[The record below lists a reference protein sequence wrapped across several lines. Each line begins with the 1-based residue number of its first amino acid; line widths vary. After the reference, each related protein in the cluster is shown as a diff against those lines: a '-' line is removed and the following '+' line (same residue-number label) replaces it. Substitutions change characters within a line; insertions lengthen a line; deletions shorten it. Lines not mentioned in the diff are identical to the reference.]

1 MRTLRRERLALNKD
15 EKPIDR
21 LKNEAANNKWWQ
33 EDEFEKRDCK
43 A

>member
-1 MRTLRRERLALNKD
+1 MWTFQRERLALNKD
-15 EKPIDR
+15 EKSIDR
-21 LKNEAANNKWWQ
+21 FKNEANNEWWQ